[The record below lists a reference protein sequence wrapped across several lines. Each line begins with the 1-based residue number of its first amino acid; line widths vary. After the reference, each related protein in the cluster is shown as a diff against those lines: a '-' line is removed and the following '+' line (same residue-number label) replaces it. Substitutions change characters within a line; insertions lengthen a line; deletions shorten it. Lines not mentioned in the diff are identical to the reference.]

1 MNDWLDYK
9 GSGSARSY
17 AANGLMSDSNISHGL
32 FGIQTKK
39 DKDGMANKQKNADIR
54 LLNAYKAKKN
64 NLEVELNKLKPR
76 LKVYEDKI
84 KEADELLNKCRRVLQ
99 DVSSQISIG
108 AKQGR
113 TQEVA
118 NTFER
123 DISYYTQQMEAAE
136 SNGYAY
142 RKVYRDIES
151 RINKIENEILAM
163 DQKITP
169 LELSLKQRAR

>member
-9 GSGSARSY
+9 GSGSVRAY
-17 AANGLMSDSNISHGL
+17 AADGLMSDYNISHGL

-39 DKDGMANKQKNADIR
+39 DKEDMANKQKNADIR

-84 KEADELLNKCRRVLQ
+84 KEADELLDKYRRVLQ

-123 DISYYTQQMEAAE
+123 DISYYTQQMKAAE
-136 SNGYAY
+136 SNGYTY

-151 RINKIENEILAM
+151 RIDKIEDEILTM

-169 LELSLKQRAR
+169 LELSLKQRT

>member
-9 GSGSARSY
+9 GSGSARAY
-17 AANGLMSDSNISHGL
+17 ADNGLIGDSYISHGL

-39 DKDGMANKQKNADIR
+39 DKEDMANKQKNADIR
-54 LLNAYKAKKN
+54 LLNAYKAKKD
-64 NLEVELNKLKPR
+64 NLEVKLNELKPG

-84 KEADELLNKCRRVLQ
+84 NEADELLDKCRRVLQ
-99 DVSSQISIG
+99 DISSQISVA

-113 TQEVA
+113 TQEAA
-118 NTFER
+118 NKFER
-123 DISYYTQQMEAAE
+123 DISYYTQQMKAAE
-136 SNGYAY
+136 SSGDAY
-142 RKVYRDIES
+142 RKVYRDIKS
-151 RINKIENEILAM
+151 RIDKIKDEIMTM

>member
-1 MNDWLDYK
+1 MNDWLNYK
-9 GSGSARSY
+9 GSGSARAY
-17 AANGLMSDSNISHGL
+17 AANGLMGDSYISHGL

-84 KEADELLNKCRRVLQ
+84 NEADKLLDKCRGVLQ
-99 DVSSQISIG
+99 DISSQISVMS
-108 AKQGR
+108 KQGR
-113 TQEVA
+113 TQEAA

-123 DISYYTQQMEAAE
+123 DISYYTQQMKAAE
-136 SNGYAY
+136 SNGYTY
-142 RKVYRDIES
+142 RKVHRDIKS
-151 RINKIENEILAM
+151 RIDRIEDEILTM
-163 DQKITP
+163 GQKITP
-169 LELSLKQRAR
+169 LELSLKQRAQ

>member
-9 GSGSARSY
+9 GSGSARAY
-17 AANGLMSDSNISHGL
+17 AADGLMDDSYISHGL

-39 DKDGMANKQKNADIR
+39 DKEDMANKQKNADIR
-54 LLNAYKAKKN
+54 LLNAYKAKKD
-64 NLEVELNKLKPR
+64 NLEVKLNELKPR

-84 KEADELLNKCRRVLQ
+84 EEADELLDKCRRVLQ
-99 DVSSQISIG
+99 DISSQISVA

-113 TQEVA
+113 AQEAA
-118 NTFER
+118 NEFER
-123 DISYYTQQMEAAE
+123 DISYYTHQMKAAE
-136 SNGYAY
+136 SNGDAY
-142 RKVYRDIES
+142 RKVYRGIKS
-151 RINKIENEILAM
+151 RIDKIEDEILVM

>member
-17 AANGLMSDSNISHGL
+17 ASNGLMSDSNISHGL

-39 DKDGMANKQKNADIR
+39 DKEDMANKQKNADIR
-54 LLNAYKAKKN
+54 LLNAYKAKKD

-84 KEADELLNKCRRVLQ
+84 KEADELLDKCRRVLQ
-99 DVSSQISIG
+99 DISSQISVG

-113 TQEVA
+113 TQETA
-118 NTFER
+118 NTFKR
-123 DISYYTQQMEAAE
+123 DISYYTQQMKAAE
-136 SNGYAY
+136 SNGDAY
-142 RKVYRDIES
+142 RKVYRDIKS
-151 RINKIENEILAM
+151 RIDKIEYEILAM

>member
-9 GSGSARSY
+9 GSGSARAY
-17 AANGLMSDSNISHGL
+17 ADNGLIGDSYISHGL

-39 DKDGMANKQKNADIR
+39 DKEDMANKQKNADIR
-54 LLNAYKAKKN
+54 LLNAYKAKKD
-64 NLEVELNKLKPR
+64 NLEVKLNELKPR

-84 KEADELLNKCRRVLQ
+84 NEADELLDKCRRVLQ
-99 DVSSQISIG
+99 DISSQISVA

-113 TQEVA
+113 TQEAA
-118 NTFER
+118 NKFER
-123 DISYYTQQMEAAE
+123 DISYYTQQMKAAE
-136 SNGYAY
+136 SSGDAY
-142 RKVYRDIES
+142 RKVYRDIKS
-151 RINKIENEILAM
+151 RIDKIEDEIMTM

>member
-9 GSGSARSY
+9 GSGSARAY
-17 AANGLMSDSNISHGL
+17 AANSLTSDSNISHGF

-39 DKDGMANKQKNADIR
+39 DKDDMANKQKNADIR
-54 LLNAYKAKKN
+54 LLNAYRAKKD

-84 KEADELLNKCRRVLQ
+84 KEADELLDKCRRVLQ
-99 DVSSQISIG
+99 DISSQISVMS
-108 AKQGR
+108 KQGR
-113 TQEVA
+113 AQEAA
-118 NTFER
+118 NKFER
-123 DISYYTQQMEAAE
+123 DISHYTQQMKAAE
-136 SNGYAY
+136 SNGDAY

-151 RINKIENEILAM
+151 RIDKIEDEILAM
-163 DQKITP
+163 GQKITP